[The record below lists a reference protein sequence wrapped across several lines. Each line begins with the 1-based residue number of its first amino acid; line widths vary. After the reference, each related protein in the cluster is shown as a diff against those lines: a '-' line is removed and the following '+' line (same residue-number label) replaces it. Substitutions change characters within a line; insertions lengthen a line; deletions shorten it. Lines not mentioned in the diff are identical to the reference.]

1 MREYRGNS
9 SSVPALTTVKASVRI
24 WSDAGLVST
33 DHGKAPCNG
42 RLTLG
47 VAMEDEALRV
57 IRVLIDHGCEPGPDY
72 PDELSQIWFA
82 EAGLNDAETERGL
95 IAAHPK
101 GWIIMPSDRPGW
113 FRITQA

>member
-1 MREYRGNS
+1 M
-9 SSVPALTTVKASVRI
+9 
-24 WSDAGLVST
+24 
-33 DHGKAPCNG
+33 
-42 RLTLG
+42 G

-95 IAAHPK
+95 IAAHHK

-113 FRITQA
+113 FRITQAGFDAATATAR